1 MGLKHGSDTLEQ
13 GHLLSQNWGALS
25 AEEFGFS
32 AGPEA
37 CWKVL
42 WKRTSKLPPFIRAL
56 YEAATGGVGGAVV
69 WR

>member
-1 MGLKHGSDTLEQ
+1 MAVTTLAR
-13 GHLLSQNWGALS
+13 GHLLSQNWGVLS

-42 WKRTSKLPPFIRAL
+42 WKGISKLPLFIRAL
-56 YEAATGGVGGAVV
+56 CGAATGGVEGAVI

>member
-1 MGLKHGSDTLEQ
+1 MGLKHGSDTLAH
-13 GHLLSQNWGALS
+13 GHLLSQNLGALS

-42 WKRTSKLPPFIRAL
+42 WKKISRLPLFIRAL
-56 YEAATGGVGGAVV
+56 CGAATGGVGGAVV

>member
-1 MGLKHGSDTLEQ
+1 MAVTSLAH
-13 GHLLSQNWGALS
+13 GHLLSQSWGALS

-32 AGPEA
+32 AGPET

-42 WKRTSKLPPFIRAL
+42 WKRISRLPLFITAL
-56 YEAATGGVGGAVV
+56 CGAATGGVGGAVV